1 MFAEHEYLPQ
11 NRLDARFMD
20 HKEKKVI
27 AVEMRCPWIDNGT
40 QKDEEK
46 TRKYGPLRWALKRQ
60 FPGYCVDGLMRW
72 TCQ

>member
-1 MFAEHEYLPQ
+1 VFAEHEYLPQ

-46 TRKYGPLRWALKRQ
+46 TR
-60 FPGYCVDGLMRW
+60 
-72 TCQ
+72 

>member
-60 FPGYCVDGLMRW
+60 FP
-72 TCQ
+72 